1 MDPFLGGSFRRV
13 AKPGVDRSATPGG
26 ATIRPDE
33 ALKEASK
40 APKVWTFNVAGY
52 ARIAFHNIESSQ
64 RAEQEIRARV
74 SDLERISHD
83 DGLLVSG

>member
-1 MDPFLGGSFRRV
+1 MSQVPL
-13 AKPGVDRSATPGG
+13 
-26 ATIRPDE
+26 E
-33 ALKEASK
+33 
-40 APKVWTFNVAGY
+40 
-52 ARIAFHNIESSQ
+52 IAFHNIESSQ